1 MPAVSRIHGISMN
14 EEGQEKDMKKVLKY
28 IIAVL
33 LVGSF
38 AAWFFPVI
46 SAGVEMNLL
55 KLLKVSFGY
64 YTAQDEIEVLVYGS
78 CFRSFSAYSWWIAAF
93 GGITLLEIFLTT
105 FFRRKLPYIIS
116 FIGSVVNCIAVIAL
130 LWAADRGLSQLE
142 IYIEETGN
150 TLTGTLQM
158 EPFIIW
164 FGVFALVIILSLLGI
179 WLWGRADR
187 KAADEEYEDESAA
200 SADIYP
206 EEFGYDPVYPAG
218 EEEISV
224 SQDVLSGGGFLNQYG
239 GDTPEKREY
248 QEFHGAVLGENGRF
262 RGKAYPLK
270 YEEESF
276 FVSDGADISISDR
289 EADTAIASVYY
300 AEEYAEYCIR
310 PMRRMSVFLES
321 GQPLGRDRI
330 YYLPRGMK
338 IHVWNR
344 YPDGGGNIYT
354 LA

>member
-33 LVGSF
+33 LAGSF

-46 SAGVEMNLL
+46 SAGADMTLL
-55 KLLKVSFGY
+55 ELLKVSFGY

-78 CFRSFSAYSWWIAAF
+78 CFRSFSAYSWWIVAF
-93 GGITLLEIFLTT
+93 GGITLLEIFLTA

-142 IYIEETGN
+142 TYIEETGN

-179 WLWGRADR
+179 WLWSRADR
-187 KAADEEYEDESAA
+187 KATEAYADESAV

-206 EEFGYDPVYPAG
+206 EEFGYDGGYDNGYDAESGMPVYDPVYPAG
-218 EEEISV
+218 EEEIP
-224 SQDVLSGGGFLNQYG
+224 FMYI
-239 GDTPEKREY
+239 PKI
-248 QEFHGAVLGENGRF
+248 GR
-262 RGKAYPLK
+262 
-270 YEEESF
+270 
-276 FVSDGADISISDR
+276 
-289 EADTAIASVYY
+289 AS
-300 AEEYAEYCIR
+300 EC
-310 PMRRMSVFLES
+310 
-321 GQPLGRDRI
+321 
-330 YYLPRGMK
+330 
-338 IHVWNR
+338 
-344 YPDGGGNIYT
+344 T
-354 LA
+354 